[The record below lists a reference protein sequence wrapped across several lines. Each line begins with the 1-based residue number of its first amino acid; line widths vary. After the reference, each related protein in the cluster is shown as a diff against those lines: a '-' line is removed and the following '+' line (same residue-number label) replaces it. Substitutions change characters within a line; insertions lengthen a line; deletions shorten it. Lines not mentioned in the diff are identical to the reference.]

1 MTLSGSGAFHRRGPT
16 PSTEKK
22 ERRPDMTSETRR
34 DPASDRLLTPENA
47 AFIIIDYQPIQ
58 VSSIRSVDKRE
69 LVFNIVSTARAA
81 VNYKLPIVHST
92 VNVQSGRN
100 KPPIP
105 EIQEV
110 LGHLPTYDRTTIN
123 SWEDVE
129 FKAAVKAAGRKKL
142 IMTALWTEACLA
154 FPALDALAEGYEV
167 YVVVDAV
174 GGTSLQAHEAAL
186 RRIEQ
191 AGGKLISKTQL
202 YCELQR
208 DWNREETVPGFM
220 HVFQNWDGSN
230 PEKDFKG

>member
-1 MTLSGSGAFHRRGPT
+1 
-16 PSTEKK
+16 
-22 ERRPDMTSETRR
+22 MTSEAIR
-34 DPASDRLLTPENA
+34 DPKTDHLLTPQNS

-58 VSSIRSVDKRE
+58 VSSIRSIDRRE
-69 LVFNIVSTARAA
+69 LVFNIVNTARAA
-81 VNYKLPIVHST
+81 VNYDLPIVHST
-92 VNVQSGRN
+92 VNVQTGRN

-129 FKAAVKAAGRKKL
+129 FRRAVEETGRRKL

-154 FPALDALAEGYEV
+154 FPALDALREGFEV
-167 YVVVDAV
+167 YVVADAV
-174 GGTSLQAHEAAL
+174 GGTSVAAHEAAL

-191 AGGKLISKTQL
+191 AGGQLISKTQL

-208 DWNREETVPGFM
+208 DWAREDSVPGFM
-220 HVFQNWDGSN
+220 HVFENWDGSN
-230 PEKDFKG
+230 PEKDFKD